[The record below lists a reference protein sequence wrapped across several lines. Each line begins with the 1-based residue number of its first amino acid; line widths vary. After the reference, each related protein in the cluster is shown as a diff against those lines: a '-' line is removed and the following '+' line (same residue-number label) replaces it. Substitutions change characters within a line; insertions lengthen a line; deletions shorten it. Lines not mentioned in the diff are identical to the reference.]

1 MPWVI
6 RTFSLAILKFPQVQL
21 EHGFLVGRG
30 VVNARSSFITL
41 PASPLPSPGLTSS
54 RWPTSTNAQVGWKAP
69 VPQASK
75 WVWL

>member
-6 RTFSLAILKFPQVQL
+6 RTLSLAVLKFPQVQL
-21 EHGFLVGRG
+21 EHGFLGAGELLMAGPSV
-30 VVNARSSFITL
+30 TL
-41 PASPLPSPGLTSS
+41 PASPQSSPGLTSS